1 MFLQIPDLLQPQEV
15 RRLRE
20 IASSA
25 RFLDGRISN
34 PGNTTKNNTQVDLQD
49 PGYQESSQTLG
60 TALQRSR
67 EVADFCLPK
76 ILAPPLLCRYE
87 PGMKY
92 GAHADVAYITT
103 PGGRMRTDVSCT
115 IFISDPGDYDGGELR
130 VHLGKET
137 VNIKYPAGHCILYP
151 SHTLHEVV
159 PVSRGQRLVAITFIE
174 SLVPSQMHRQMIYE
188 LNEVAALEGMNM
200 KMENQVRL
208 DTVKSNL
215 IRMWS
220 T

>member
-1 MFLQIPDLLQPQEV
+1 MFLQIPDLLQAAEI

-20 IASSA
+20 IASRA

-34 PGNTTKNNTQVDLQD
+34 PGNTSKKNTQVDIQD
-49 PGYQESSQTLG
+49 PGYQESTQLLAN
-60 TALQRSR
+60 ALQRTQA
-67 EVADFCLPK
+67 VADFALPK
-76 ILAPPLLCRYE
+76 VLAPPLLCRYE

-92 GAHADVAYITT
+92 GAHADVAYIST

-115 IFISDPGDYDGGELR
+115 IFISEPGEYEGGELR
-130 VHLGKET
+130 IHLGNET

-159 PVSRGQRLVAITFIE
+159 PVTQGQRLVAISFIE

-188 LNEVAALEGMNM
+188 LNEVAALEGLNM
-200 KMENQVRL
+200 KLENQVRL